1 MLQRSMPVQP
11 FFGIVGVMSLISLL
25 DVPTGLAYETRPMVG
40 LDLVQDRSVEVMESM
55 RADMSIN
62 FMEAALAQATLASG
76 TGDGD
81 DKRSSGE
88 ASRGE
93 SAVFPS
99 YTFADVD
106 GVLHTCTVRERMEQA
121 ESPGKKSTN
130 TDVST
135 ALDPLEGSCAT
146 LSHGYWS
153 YKWCHRRDVTQ
164 FHKSEDG
171 ATTTVV
177 NLGTHT
183 RTELKRVNVTPTK
196 TDAATADSS
205 DSPHE
210 TEVSRALN
218 NKKSKGG
225 NNGGR
230 HESQNDDLFHG
241 INDVSELAAVYDY
254 YEGGDVCE
262 ETGARRLLKTTISCC
277 TANNVSAGGDS
288 ADPLAILVSLQEVST
303 CSYLVQVCSRLLCP
317 AATDGLTLGL
327 GQEAVV
333 SSGVVVEGKVGG
345 VLGLLQE
352 LEACFPPKK
361 EAWWAY
367 KLCISTTGFS
377 QYHEDLFRKAD
388 GSLTSKVTTEFSLG
402 MWDKSKVTGEGEELI
417 RPRQQEEGEGGT
429 IILEFTG
436 GTECDLTGVLRSTTV
451 HLKCGSVQEVREVT
465 EDHTCHYRVLAISPL
480 LCSHPALRP
489 KKAVVRTVDCVAE
502 GNTQGKTSK
511 KNRKHVLSSVR
522 SPSD

>member
-11 FFGIVGVMSLISLL
+11 SIGIVGVMSMISLL
-25 DVPTGLAYETRPMVG
+25 AVPTSLAYETRPMVG
-40 LDLVQDRSVEVMESM
+40 LDLAQDRSVEVMESM

-76 TGDGD
+76 VGDGHD
-81 DKRSSGE
+81 SERSSGE

-99 YTFADVD
+99 YTFTDVD

-121 ESPGKKSTN
+121 ESPGEKSAN

-153 YKWCHRRDVTQ
+153 YKWCHRKDVTQ
-164 FHKSEDG
+164 FHKSENG

-196 TDAATADSS
+196 PDAASSDSS
-205 DSPHE
+205 DSSHE
-210 TEVSRALN
+210 AEVSRVLK
-218 NKKSKGG
+218 NKKW
-225 NNGGR
+225 NGGSDGGG
-230 HESQNDDLFHG
+230 HESKKDDLFQG
-241 INDVSELAAVYDY
+241 INDISELAAVYDY

-262 ETGARRLLKTTISCC
+262 ETGARRFLKTTITCC
-277 TANNVSAGGDS
+277 TSNDVSAGGDS
-288 ADPLAILVSLQEVST
+288 ADPLAILVSLQEVSI

-317 AATDGLTLGL
+317 AASDGLTLGL
-327 GQEAVV
+327 GQEAAV
-333 SSGVVVEGKVGG
+333 SSGVVVAHMWGKVGG

-361 EAWWAY
+361 ETWWAY
-367 KLCISTTGFS
+367 KLCFSWKGMS
-377 QYHEDLFRKAD
+377 QYHEDVFRKAD
-388 GSLTSKVTTEFSLG
+388 GSLYSKVTTEYSLG
-402 MWDKSKVTGEGEELI
+402 KWDKSTITGEGEELI
-417 RPRQQEEGEGGT
+417 RPRQQEGEGGT
-429 IILEFTG
+429 IILEFTR

-465 EDHTCHYRVLAISPL
+465 EDRTCHYRVLAVSPL
-480 LCSHPALRP
+480 LCSHPALMP

-502 GNTQGKTSK
+502 GKTKSKTSQ
-511 KNRKHVLSSVR
+511 KNRKHRL
-522 SPSD
+522 